1 MDVLLVRDGA
11 VATITLNRP
20 DRYNALT
27 TGLRA
32 ELLAVLD
39 DVAADQMTRA
49 VVLTGAGRAFCSG
62 QDLKEFSEVADVE
75 QAIIDEYNPIIERLT
90 TIEKPVIAAIN
101 GPCAGAGLAFALA
114 CDLRVM
120 AAGAFLSCAFVSI
133 GLVPDS
139 GASWFLAR
147 TVGYQRALEIALTG
161 RRVAGEEAKA
171 LGLVLD
177 VVADDEVAGTAAK
190 LASRLAAGPTPATGL
205 TKTLLRE
212 ALDAPLPTLLAREAR
227 LQVDALASADHR
239 EGVQAFLEKRPA
251 VFGGS

>member
-1 MDVLLVRDGA
+1 MDVLITRDGP
-11 VATITLNRP
+11 VATLTLNRP

-27 TGLRA
+27 TGLRG
-32 ELLAVLD
+32 ELRAALDELAGD
-39 DVAADQMTRA
+39 DAVRA

-62 QDLKEFSEVADVE
+62 QDLKEFGEVADVE
-75 QAIIDEYNPIIERLT
+75 QAIIDQYNPIIERLT
-90 TIEKPVIAAIN
+90 TMEKPVIAAIN
-101 GPCAGAGLAFALA
+101 GPCAGAGLGFALA

-139 GASWFLAR
+139 GTSWFLAR
-147 TVGYQRALEIALTG
+147 MVGYERALELALTG
-161 RRVAGEEAKA
+161 RRVGADEARA

-177 VVADDEVAGTAAK
+177 VVPDAEIAAGAAT
-190 LASRLAAGPTPATGL
+190 LAGRLAAGPTPATGL

-212 ALDAPLPTLLAREAR
+212 SLDAPLTTLLAQEAR
-227 LQVDALASADHR
+227 LQVGALASADHR

-251 VFGGS
+251 AFGTA